1 MKLMKTM
8 VKHFVMLL
16 IFLALLSG
24 TAQETTAAQ
33 SGVTILESPVF
44 EGMREPGDSAWLQVL
59 NLAGNAGPVT
69 VELAGTGDTVAV
81 AVPEEFRGLAYGA
94 LGNYQ
99 QFPSGRYDVMVR
111 SESGLLYEQ
120 QFTLDGSRFY
130 TLALIGL
137 QPAPD
142 VAESPAGATSESG
155 FLTWLRG
162 IFGDEGTDRYAL
174 QLLLLTDNL
183 NQRDLDNAGVV
194 RLVNAA
200 PGTDDVALAEHGADA
215 SITGNV
221 AYGNASN
228 YSRVELAALIGSLEI
243 RLGASRAATLP
254 LDDLQLESGALN
266 TLFVIGTPTEESP
279 LRVLISSTPA
289 LSSP

>member
-1 MKLMKTM
+1 MKTTA
-8 VKHFVMLL
+8 KPFLMLL
-16 IFLALLSG
+16 IFVALFSG
-24 TAQETTAAQ
+24 NAQETPGTQ
-33 SGVTILESPVF
+33 SGVTVLESPVF
-44 EGMREPGDSAWLQVL
+44 EGMREPGDYAWLQVL
-59 NLAGNAGPVT
+59 NLAGNTAPVT
-69 VELAGTGDTVAV
+69 FELTVTGSDA
-81 AVPEEFRGLAYGA
+81 AAAAPEEFRGLAYGT

-99 QFPSGRYDVMVR
+99 PFPSGRYDITVR
-111 SESGLLYEQ
+111 SENGLLHEQ
-120 QFTLDGSRFY
+120 QLTLDGSRFY

-137 QPAPD
+137 QPAPEIT
-142 VAESPAGATSESG
+142 ESTAGKNPESG

-174 QLLLLTDNL
+174 RLLLLTDNL
-183 NQRDLDNAGVV
+183 NQRNLDNAGMV

-221 AYGNASN
+221 SYGNVSN
-228 YSRVELAALIGSLEI
+228 YSRIELAALTGPLEI

-254 LDDLQLESGALN
+254 LDDLRLESGAIN
-266 TLFVIGTPTEESP
+266 TLFVIGTPTEEAP
-279 LRVLISSTPA
+279 LRVLISSTPT